1 MEAATLAYQSRAT
14 HDPEVENEESGRQ
27 SRGAAVTRADQKG
40 EKMEGKA
47 WNRLRHEG
55 EHVSEVLMGDGHP
68 APRA

>member
-1 MEAATLAYQSRAT
+1 MEAATLAYRSRAT
-14 HDPEVENEESGRQ
+14 HDPEAENEESGRK

-55 EHVSEVLMGDGHP
+55 EHVEEVLMGDGHP
-68 APRA
+68 TLRA